1 MLLGNILW
9 DTDFP
14 KIGCKDTTN
23 FAHTQING
31 CFFAKSN
38 KILCFVDGDMPHM
51 LA

>member
-23 FAHTQING
+23 FAHTQEITTY
-31 CFFAKSN
+31 FFKKKSFFFIMRQN
-38 KILCFVDGDMPHM
+38 KPIM